1 MEIKNYLALKFK
13 VMKILKII
21 SLFFLLT
28 LNAYAVEDKNRI
40 AVLVNDNV
48 ITNYDIE
55 QRIKIFAIINQVQI
69 TPENGQFIAN
79 KIVDELVDN
88 LLKLEKIEEYKIS
101 VDNSELNRHENQYF
115 EKLGLDKE
123 KVFELM
129 KINGIDVNQFY
140 SVLYNEIAW
149 QTLIGK
155 LYYRVTS
162 VSQSEIEELINK
174 NPDISLKL
182 AEQIIMDKQ
191 LSLKSSKMLRDLRAE
206 ATIEY
211 R

>member
-1 MEIKNYLALKFK
+1 
-13 VMKILKII
+13 MKILKII

-69 TPENGQFIAN
+69 TPENGQFITN

>member
-21 SLFFLLT
+21 ILFLLLT
-28 LNAYAVEDKNRI
+28 LHAYAVEDKNRI

-69 TPENGQFIAN
+69 TPENGQFITN

-129 KINGIDVNQFY
+129 KINGIDINQFY

>member
-21 SLFFLLT
+21 SLFLLLT
-28 LNAYAVEDKNRI
+28 FNAYAVEDKNRI
-40 AVLVNDNV
+40 AVLVNDNI

-55 QRIKIFAIINQVQI
+55 QRIKIFAVINQIQI
-69 TPENGQFIAN
+69 TSENGQLITS
-79 KIVDELVDN
+79 KIVDELIDN

-101 VDNSELNRHENQYF
+101 IDNSELNRHESQYF
-115 EKLGLDKE
+115 EKLGLNKE

-129 KINGIDVNQFY
+129 KINGINIKQFY

-149 QTLIGK
+149 QTLISR
-155 LYYRVTS
+155 LYYRATS
-162 VSQSEIEELINK
+162 ISQSEIDELINK
-174 NPDISLKL
+174 NPDLSIKL

>member
-1 MEIKNYLALKFK
+1 
-13 VMKILKII
+13 MKILKII
-21 SLFFLLT
+21 ILFLLLT
-28 LNAYAVEDKNRI
+28 LHAYAVEDKNRI

-69 TPENGQFIAN
+69 TPENGQFITN

-129 KINGIDVNQFY
+129 KINGIDINQFY

>member
-1 MEIKNYLALKFK
+1 
-13 VMKILKII
+13 MKMFKII
-21 SLFFLLT
+21 VLFFFLIS
-28 LNAYAVEDKNRI
+28 NAYSIEDQNKI

-69 TPENGQFIAN
+69 TPENGQSITN

-101 VDNSELNRHENQYF
+101 VDSSELNRHENQYF

-140 SVLYNEIAW
+140 NVLYNEIAW
-149 QTLIGK
+149 QTLISR

-162 VSQSEIEELINK
+162 VSQSEIEELVNK
-174 NPDISLKL
+174 NPDISIKL

>member
-1 MEIKNYLALKFK
+1 MSGPDGQVPESAFTPTARGQTTRSGAFCFLDDKKTIIWQAEFIDSNS
-13 VMKILKII
+13 KICAVPGQII
-21 SLFFLLT
+21 
-28 LNAYAVEDKNRI
+28 
-40 AVLVNDNV
+40 
-48 ITNYDIE
+48 DI
-55 QRIKIFAIINQVQI
+55 
-69 TPENGQFIAN
+69 
-79 KIVDELVDN
+79 
-88 LLKLEKIEEYKIS
+88 
-101 VDNSELNRHENQYF
+101 
-115 EKLGLDKE
+115 
-123 KVFELM
+123 
-129 KINGIDVNQFY
+129 NQFY

-149 QTLIGK
+149 QTLISK

>member
-1 MEIKNYLALKFK
+1 MERKNYLALKFK

-21 SLFFLLT
+21 SILLLLT

-55 QRIKIFAIINQVQI
+55 QRIKIFVIINQVQI
-69 TPENGQFIAN
+69 TPENGQLITN
-79 KIVDELVDN
+79 KIVDELIDN
-88 LLKLEKIEEYKIS
+88 LLKLEKIQEYKIS

-115 EKLGLDKE
+115 KNLGLDKE

-129 KINGIDVNQFY
+129 KINEIDVNQFY
-140 SVLYNEIAW
+140 NVLYNEIAW
-149 QTLIGK
+149 QILISK
-155 LYYRVTS
+155 LYYRATS

-174 NPDISLKL
+174 KPDISIKL

-191 LSLKSSKMLRDLRAE
+191 LSLKSGKMLRDLRAE

>member
-69 TPENGQFIAN
+69 TPENGQFITN